1 MKKQDFDRNRKNRR
15 DFQGGKRHDGGKPG
29 DQHPEGKSR
38 DGKPRDKNPHG
49 GKKPFD
55 GKKHFGDKKPGGGR
69 QFHGNPRGPARER
82 FKGTASL
89 WGVHAVTE
97 AWKNPARTIR
107 TLYITEQALKEFK
120 SVMGGTDGAKRP
132 DPTIVERRQIDDIL
146 PPGAVHQGIA
156 VDANPLDEVF
166 VQDLVIR
173 ASKKSRA
180 VIVVLD
186 QVTDPHNVG
195 AIMRSACAFGAD
207 GIIMQSRHAPEVN
220 GVLAKAASGAAE
232 HIAVAYET
240 NLSRAIN
247 HLQEEG
253 YVAVGMDE
261 RGEHDIAAYEF
272 PARTVIV
279 MGAEGRGL
287 RPGLRENC
295 NAVVRLPTQGAIGSL
310 NVSNAA
316 AVALYAFVSS
326 GKA

>member
-1 MKKQDFDRNRKNRR
+1 MKNKSFDRNKKNRR
-15 DFQGGKRHDGGKPG
+15 DFSARKDNRKDHGKDVKAADKRDENQKPGEKKDFKPHGERKPYSGGGK
-29 DQHPEGKSR
+29 
-38 DGKPRDKNPHG
+38 
-49 GKKPFD
+49 
-55 GKKHFGDKKPGGGR
+55 
-69 QFHGNPRGPARER
+69 FHGNPRAPARER

-89 WGVHAVTE
+89 WGAHAVTE

-120 SVMGGTDGAKRP
+120 SVLDGSGSAKRP
-132 DPTIVERRQIDDIL
+132 APTIVERRQIDDIL

-156 VDANPLDEVF
+156 IDADALEEIF
-166 VQDLVIR
+166 VQDLIIR

-232 HIAVAYET
+232 HIPVAYET

-261 RGEHDIAAYEF
+261 RGEHVIASYEF

-287 RPGLRENC
+287 RPGLRDNC
-295 NAVVRLPTQGAIGSL
+295 NAVVRLPTQGPIASL

-316 AVALYAFVSS
+316 AVALYAFTSF